1 MRTIDLLALIR
12 QEDKARYEEHLNA
25 AGDIHLQVVHNPQ
38 TMNMA
43 LTDSHVDVLV
53 IDNVLERAYN
63 VISSLRQTYPRLIIV
78 LVDEEADFGMPG
90 QADEMSTE
98 PFHNNDLVKKVR
110 RLISDRQMET
120 VRSDTLP
127 AVRNVAK
134 RLRSAPGLI
143 GKQQA
148 AVQSCME
155 LGYNYVAYYHK
166 VSDQPLL
173 ISLKA
178 QDGPPAVQ
186 AVSPKEAAPDD
197 LITWVIIN
205 GQSRIAS
212 PEDRPNHL
220 LVARG
225 RMGAVAC
232 VPCTFNGVVYGAIA
246 AMRDRPGSINQ
257 EHVLMLELVASQVAA
272 AMSQE
277 IRR

>member
-12 QEDKARYEEHLNA
+12 REDKARYEENLNA
-25 AGDIHLQVVHNPQ
+25 AGDVHLQVVHDPKA
-38 TMNMA
+38 MNMI
-43 LTDSHVDVLV
+43 LMDSHVDVLV
-53 IDNVLERAYN
+53 IDNALERAYA
-63 VISSLRQTYPRLIIV
+63 VISGLRQTYPRLIIV
-78 LVDEEADFGMPG
+78 LIDEEADFGMPG
-90 QADEMSTE
+90 QADELSTE
-98 PFHNNDLVKKVR
+98 PFKNNDLVKKVR
-110 RLISDRQMET
+110 RLIADRQMET

-148 AVQSCME
+148 GVQSCME
-155 LGYNYVAYYHK
+155 LGYDYVAYYHK

-178 QDGPPAVQ
+178 QDGPAAVQ
-186 AVSPKEAAPDD
+186 AIAPKEAAPDD
-197 LITWVIIN
+197 LITWVISN

-232 VPCTFNGVVYGAIA
+232 VPCTFNGVIYGAIA